1 MIIQEGYTM
10 FYIKDRA
17 TRFGALLLVVL
28 MLLPAFSLV
37 LSAEP
42 EDEVPTTTQTLP
54 DTNKS
59 PNSETLDVLCSKAKG
74 VYLYCPEADMTL
86 YEKNGDTPLHPYAV
100 AKLCT
105 LLVCADKIDD
115 WMTPITVEKTML
127 ERFSNAWG
135 FEAGDSVSPYDLAV
149 LTIFRG
155 FDDAATILARYVAG
169 SDSAFV
175 DLMNEKAHSLG
186 ATDTHFSNPT
196 GRSDAGTT
204 TAADAALIAAAF
216 CKKDLLMS
224 VAGQGMI
231 KCESLNGKKI
241 YNRNFFLSGYYN
253 ATGKS
258 YLDSGVGGLIAGSV
272 LDPNMLVTIEVIGEF
287 TYITVVLEADSES
300 GRSIECDITRE
311 LVKAHKN
318 SFSYIEVLSD
328 HEPICD
334 IAVKMGDGYDS
345 AVVTSDKGF
354 SFYMLNDSDLSEI
367 VSYTYTLT
375 EQTIDAPVRSG
386 TVVGE
391 LILYLNDVE
400 VGRADLVTRANIR
413 KSMKDYYYD
422 RTKSVITDRFVLRF
436 IMIAA
441 AVLVVIVLAT
451 AIVRGQK
458 KKKKYSEQSENE

>member
-1 MIIQEGYTM
+1 ML
-10 FYIKDRA
+10 YIKDRA
-17 TRFGALLLVVL
+17 CRFGVLLLVVL
-28 MLLPAFSLV
+28 MLLPMFSLL

-42 EDEVPTTTQTLP
+42 EDEAPSTTQTP
-54 DTNKS
+54 SDTNKT
-59 PNSETLDVLCSKAKG
+59 PNSETLDILCSKAKS

-86 YEKNGDTPLHPYAV
+86 YENNGDTPLHPYAV

-105 LLVCADKIDD
+105 LLVCADMIDD
-115 WMTPITVEKTML
+115 WTTPITIEKSMI

-149 LTIFRG
+149 LMIFRG
-155 FDDAATILARYVAG
+155 FDDATTILARYVAG

-175 DLMNEKAHSLG
+175 DMMNEKARSLG

-196 GRSDAGTT
+196 GRSDGGTT

-216 CKKDLLMS
+216 CEKDMLMS

-231 KCESLNGKKI
+231 KCESLKDKKI

-258 YLDSGVGGLIAGSV
+258 YLDSGKSGLIAGSV
-272 LDPNMLVTIEVIGEF
+272 LDPNMLITTEVIGEF
-287 TYITVVLEADSES
+287 TYIAVILEADSES
-300 GRSIECDITRE
+300 GRSIECDISKE

-318 SFSYIEVLSD
+318 SFSFIEVLSD

-334 IAVKMGDGYDS
+334 IAVSMGDGYDS
-345 AVVTSDKGF
+345 AVVTSDKSF
-354 SFYMLNDSDLSEI
+354 SFYLLNDSELSEI
-367 VSYTYTLT
+367 VRYTYTLT
-375 EQTIDAPVRSG
+375 DQTIDAPVRSG

-451 AIVRGQK
+451 SFIRGQR
-458 KKKKYSEQSENE
+458 KKKKYSEQHENG